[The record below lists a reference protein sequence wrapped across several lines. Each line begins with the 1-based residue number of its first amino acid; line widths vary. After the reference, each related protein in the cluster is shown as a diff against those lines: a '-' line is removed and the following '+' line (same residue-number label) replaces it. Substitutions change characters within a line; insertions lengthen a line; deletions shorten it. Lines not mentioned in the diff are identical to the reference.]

1 MPRRA
6 ASHGRWCVGG
16 RWFVVD
22 KAGMSLSKPLLETT
36 KADWD
41 LQHDVMSKS
50 SSLVSRAAVRGL
62 IDQKLA
68 ATSSTSRR
76 NEPGPPGQ
84 QLGRENRQLTGV
96 CGAPMPLRT
105 HPVRRAPHIG
115 DLVAA
120 LTAV

>member
-6 ASHGRWCVGG
+6 ASHGRSCVGG

-22 KAGMSLSKPLLETT
+22 KAGLSLSKPLLETT

-62 IDQKLA
+62 IDQKLGGDIVHL
-68 ATSSTSRR
+68 SSKRTW
-76 NEPGPPGQ
+76 PPG
-84 QLGRENRQLTGV
+84 
-96 CGAPMPLRT
+96 
-105 HPVRRAPHIG
+105 
-115 DLVAA
+115 
-120 LTAV
+120 TAVRPRKPTIDRSLRGLNTISDSPCPWP